1 MEQQGF
7 EELRKSVLD
16 RMIQYNTC
24 ESSQNE
30 VMQSNNDGIL
40 FSLLHKYWLE
50 ILKQYRKPF
59 IKWLDS
65 YYATN
70 KEALN
75 RIGVWFNESTDK
87 GKAIV
92 TQGTIV
98 FYGDAKVW
106 AYNLSHI
113 VLHDNAH
120 CTAKDSSHIECLDN
134 SSAMLLDESTCHAYV
149 RSKVNAG
156 GESVVDAY
164 DACTITAGERSTVI
178 AHSWN
183 QITAVGE
190 AEVFAPSKYKIKIL
204 GQAKLTLKKPEEL

>member
-1 MEQQGF
+1 MEQQEF

-30 VMQSNNDGIL
+30 VLQSNNDGIL

-59 IKWLDS
+59 IKWLYS

-113 VLHDNAH
+113 VLHDKAH

-134 SSAMLLDESTCHAYV
+134 SSAMLLDESTCHASQ
-149 RSKVNAG
+149 RSKVNATSQSKVYVNG
-156 GESVVDAY
+156 S
-164 DACTITAGERSTVI
+164 CTITAGDKSTVI

>member
-7 EELRKSVLD
+7 EELRNSVLD
-16 RMIQYNTC
+16 RMIQHNTC

-30 VMQSNNDGIL
+30 VLQSNNDGIL

-59 IKWLDS
+59 IKWLET
-65 YYATN
+65 YYAAY
-70 KEALN
+70 KEILN
-75 RIGVWFNESTDK
+75 RIGVWFNESTDS
-87 GKAIV
+87 GKVIV
-92 TQGTIV
+92 TQGILD
-98 FYGDAKVW
+98 FGGDAKVW
-106 AYNLSHI
+106 AYKSSHV
-113 VLHDNAH
+113 VLHEKAH
-120 CTAKDSSHIECLDN
+120 CTAKENAYIECFDY
-134 SSAMLLDESTCHAYV
+134 SSAMLLDESVCYAFQ
-149 RSKVNAG
+149 RSKVNATAQ
-156 GESVVDAY
+156 SKAY
-164 DACTITAGERSTVI
+164 ANDSCTITAGDRSTVI

>member
-16 RMIQYNTC
+16 RMIQHNTC

-30 VMQSNNDGIL
+30 VLQSNNDGIL

-59 IKWLDS
+59 VKWLET
-65 YYATN
+65 YYVAY
-70 KEALN
+70 KEVLN
-75 RIGVWFNESTDK
+75 RIGVWFNESTDS
-87 GKAIV
+87 GKVIV
-92 TQGTIV
+92 TQGILD
-98 FYGDAKVW
+98 FGGDAKVW
-106 AYNLSHI
+106 AYKSSHV
-113 VLHDNAH
+113 VLHEKAH
-120 CTAKDSSHIECLDN
+120 CTAKGNAYIECFDN
-134 SSAMLLDESTCHAYV
+134 SSAMLLDESVCHAFQ
-149 RSKVNAG
+149 RSKVNATAQ
-156 GESVVDAY
+156 SKAY
-164 DACTITAGERSTVI
+164 ANGSCTITAGDRSTVI